1 MKSRVIWLCALALL
15 MLVLPFSLLAGYLK
29 IGETPESVLQAVI
42 RANSEKD
49 LGALE
54 KYMAKDPDVVVYTI
68 GGRKYVGWNE
78 LAKAMQEEFD
88 AADRLDVTITDI
100 HVWQHGDVAWFTME
114 LNYDRLEG
122 NEEGQKPMVLP
133 LRDTGVL
140 ERRHGQWLLVSWHES
155 LQAPVLQAETAPSST
170 QLLVAN
176 GIDLNGDWEVQEE
189 DRTYRAHLDGRGNGT
204 YTWQGGRITT
214 TGFAGERWMGTWQ
227 QPGNDREGK
236 FEIVLSQNG
245 TDASGR
251 WWYTRVGTRTNIPPG
266 IGGSYHWKRLS
277 SVPVQRQAAK

>member
-68 GGRKYVGWNE
+68 GGRKYVGWDE
-78 LAKAMQEEFD
+78 VAKAMQEEFD

-114 LNYDRLEG
+114 LNYNRLEG

-214 TGFAGERWMGTWQ
+214 TGFAGQRWMGTWQ

-236 FEIVLSQNG
+236 FEIVLSQDG
-245 TDASGR
+245 TNASGR
-251 WWYTRVGTRTNIPPG
+251 WWYSRVGTRTKIPPG

-277 SVPVQRQAAK
+277 PVPVQRQAAK

>member
-100 HVWQHGDVAWFTME
+100 HVWQHGDVAWFAME
-114 LNYDRLEG
+114 LNYNRLEG

-140 ERRHGQWLLVSWHES
+140 ERRNGRWLLVSWHES
-155 LQAPVLQAETAPSST
+155 LQAPAVEAETASDTQASS
-170 QLLVAN
+170 VAN
-176 GIDLNGDWEVQEE
+176 SIDLNGDWEVQEE
-189 DRTYRAHLDGRGNGT
+189 DRTYRAHLDLRGNGT

-214 TGFAGERWMGTWQ
+214 TGFAGQRWMGTWQ

-236 FEIVLSQNG
+236 FEIVLSQDG
-245 TDASGR
+245 AGASGR

-266 IGGSYHWKRLS
+266 IGGSYHWKRLFP
-277 SVPVQRQAAK
+277 VPTPSQAAR

>member
-1 MKSRVIWLCALALL
+1 MKSRVIWMCALALL

-54 KYMAKDPDVVVYTI
+54 KYMAKDPDLVVYSV
-68 GGRKYVGWNE
+68 GGRKYVGWSE

-88 AADRLDVTITDI
+88 AAKHIDVTITDI
-100 HVWQHGDVAWFTME
+100 QVWQHGDVAWFAME
-114 LNYDRLEG
+114 LNYNRLEG

-140 ERRHGQWLLVSWHES
+140 ERRNGRWLLVSWHES
-155 LQAPVLQAETAPSST
+155 LQAPAVEEENPSNSHASS
-170 QLLVAN
+170 VAN
-176 GIDLNGDWEVQEE
+176 PIDLRGEWEVQEE
-189 DRTYRAHLDGRGNGT
+189 DKTYRAHLDLRGNGT

-214 TGFAGERWMGTWQ
+214 TGFAGQRWMGTWQ
-227 QPGNDREGK
+227 QPENDREGK
-236 FEIVLSQNG
+236 FEIVLSQDG

-251 WWYTRVGTRTNIPPG
+251 WWYTRVGTRTNIPPS

-277 SVPVQRQAAK
+277 PVPVQKQAAR

>member
-78 LAKAMQEEFD
+78 LAKAMQDEFD
-88 AADRLDVTITDI
+88 AAERLDVTITDI

-114 LNYDRLEG
+114 LNYNRLEG
-122 NEEGQKPMVLP
+122 SDQGQKPMVLP

-140 ERRHGQWLLVSWHES
+140 ERRNGRWLLVSWHES
-155 LQAPVLQAETAPSST
+155 LQAPAVEAESASDTQTSS
-170 QLLVAN
+170 VAN
-176 GIDLNGDWEVQEE
+176 PIDLRGEWEVQEE
-189 DRTYRAHLDGRGNGT
+189 DRTYRAHLDLRGNGT

-236 FEIVLSQNG
+236 FEIVLSQDG
-245 TDASGR
+245 TNASGR

-277 SVPVQRQAAK
+277 PVPVQKQAAK

>member
-1 MKSRVIWLCALALL
+1 
-15 MLVLPFSLLAGYLK
+15 LLAGYLK

-49 LGALE
+49 LGTLE
-54 KYMAKDPDVVVYTI
+54 KHMAKDPDLVVYTI

-114 LNYDRLEG
+114 LNYNRLEG

-176 GIDLNGDWEVQEE
+176 GIGLTGDWEVQEE

-236 FEIVLSQNG
+236 FEIVLSQDG
-245 TDASGR
+245 TNASGR
-251 WWYTRVGTRTNIPPG
+251 WWYSRVGTRTKIPPG

-277 SVPVQRQAAK
+277 PVPVQRQAAK